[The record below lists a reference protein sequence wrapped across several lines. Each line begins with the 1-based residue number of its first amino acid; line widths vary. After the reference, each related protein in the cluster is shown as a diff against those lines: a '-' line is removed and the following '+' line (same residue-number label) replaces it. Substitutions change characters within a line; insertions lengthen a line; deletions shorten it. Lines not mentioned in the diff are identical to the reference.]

1 MYKTYNYSY
10 INATS
15 INLYMFLNLQF
26 IGLAYCI
33 PELIILSVSLSV
45 SLFVTRSRRCLCL
58 FCFCYYCWLLTVRF
72 VCCFCCFSVVPARLV
87 LSADSVQITY
97 FLLFACSL
105 FRMHILSHTH
115 THTHIWELQLC
126 VCVCVS
132 IGFCRIIVIIL
143 FIVAVL

>member
-72 VCCFCCFSVVPARLV
+72 VL
-87 LSADSVQITY
+87 LL
-97 FLLFACSL
+97 LLFLRCTSA
-105 FRMHILSHTH
+105 
-115 THTHIWELQLC
+115 
-126 VCVCVS
+126 VS
-132 IGFCRIIVIIL
+132 IERRLCLLR
-143 FIVAVL
+143 